1 MQKFVTKLNSLHL
14 EWYFPKVSIQITGKK
29 TANAE
34 FTSQDFKIYEMCMN
48 LQHTKVLRDANRIK
62 W

>member
-1 MQKFVTKLNSLHL
+1 MVFSKSFNSYHR
-14 EWYFPKVSIQITGKK
+14 EK